1 MASAAAKRPQ
11 EELQARGKKLQASFF
26 LRSEE
31 GKALVKAGTNM
42 EGKVVEGNAKEGN
55 ASRTGGVR
63 EEWTRK
69 RMRKWMEVRAAERK
83 AGKSVEPA
91 AEDTSEDKEVLST
104 GGRIILLTS
113 PEGKKAESEAAATE
127 GKASDT
133 SGKTDALEGKAA
145 ATEGKASDTSGKTD
159 TLEGKAAATEGKAS
173 DTSGKTDTLE
183 GKATV

>member
-31 GKALVKAGTNM
+31 GKASTNM
-42 EGKVVEGNAKEGN
+42 EGKVVEGNVKEGN
-55 ASRTGGVR
+55 APRTVGPR
-63 EEWTRK
+63 EELARK
-69 RMRKWMEVRAAERK
+69 RMRKWMEDRAAERK
-83 AGKSVEPA
+83 ANKEGQAVEPA
-91 AEDTSEDKEVLST
+91 EDKSEGKEVMST
-104 GGRIILLTS
+104 GGRIVMLTRTS
-113 PEGKKAESEAAATE
+113 PGGEKARDEAAATE

-159 TLEGKAAATEGKAS
+159 A
-173 DTSGKTDTLE
+173 LE